1 MFWDDEVQQRMYE
14 FVNEYNKQKENN
26 MQIYVGNMSYQ
37 MTEESVSAV
46 FAEYGE
52 VETVKLISD
61 RETGRA
67 KGFGFITMT
76 DDAAATKAIEELNGK
91 EIDGRTL
98 RVNEAKPKEFKP
110 RNNFD
115 NDRY

>member
-1 MFWDDEVQQRMYE
+1 
-14 FVNEYNKQKENN
+14 

-37 MTEESVSAV
+37 MTEDSLSAV

-52 VETVKLISD
+52 VSKVTIITD

-67 KGFGFITMT
+67 KGFGFVTMNN
-76 DDAAATKAIEELNGK
+76 DEEAKSAIEALNEK

-98 RVNEAKPKEFKP
+98 RVNEAKPREERPRREF
-110 RNNFD
+110 NN
-115 NDRY
+115 RY

>member
-1 MFWDDEVQQRMYE
+1 
-14 FVNEYNKQKENN
+14 

-37 MTEESVSAV
+37 MTEDSLSAI
-46 FAEYGE
+46 FAEFGE
-52 VETVKLISD
+52 VSKTVIIAD

-67 KGFGFITMT
+67 KGFGFVTMNN
-76 DDAAATKAIEELNGK
+76 DEEAKAAIEALNEK

-98 RVNEAKPKEFKP
+98 RVNEAKPREERPKREF
-110 RNNFD
+110 